1 MEKTLVKIQGHKI
14 FNIEV
19 TDEEKSHIF
28 QLIRKDF
35 ETNILRDSEK
45 EWRQDVLRKFFK
57 P

>member
-45 EWRQDVLRKFFK
+45 EWHTANLAA
-57 P
+57 